1 MQLPDVRRHI
11 FTSESVTE
19 GHPDKIA
26 DQISDAVLD
35 EIYKE
40 DPNGRVACETLVT
53 TGTVIV
59 AGEITTTNLNFF
71 KNLPDL
77 VRSVVKDIG
86 FTNSEYGFDYKSCGV
101 INLIHGQSPHI
112 AMGVDTG
119 GAGDQGMMFGY
130 ACDETEELMPMP
142 IMLAHRLVRRLSEAR
157 RNGEVAHLR
166 PDGKSQVSV
175 EYANGKPVRVDAV
188 VVSTQHDPHPTKP
201 NAMPDGLREEVEHKI
216 IRAVVPAEMLDE
228 KTKIHINPTGCF
240 EVGGPHGDTGLT
252 GRKILVDTYGGM
264 GRHGGGAFSGKD
276 PTKVD
281 RSACYMARY
290 IAKNI
295 VAAGLASRCEVQLA
309 YAIGVADPVSVLV
322 NTFGTGIIDE
332 DRLTELVRAHFP
344 LTPRGIIEHLK
355 LRRPIYRPTAAF
367 GHFGRKEETFTWEA
381 VDKAAAL
388 REDARVASAAR

>member
-216 IRAVVPAEMLDE
+216 IRAVVPA
-228 KTKIHINPTGCF
+228 
-240 EVGGPHGDTGLT
+240 
-252 GRKILVDTYGGM
+252 
-264 GRHGGGAFSGKD
+264 
-276 PTKVD
+276 
-281 RSACYMARY
+281 
-290 IAKNI
+290 
-295 VAAGLASRCEVQLA
+295 
-309 YAIGVADPVSVLV
+309 
-322 NTFGTGIIDE
+322 
-332 DRLTELVRAHFP
+332 
-344 LTPRGIIEHLK
+344 
-355 LRRPIYRPTAAF
+355 TAA
-367 GHFGRKEETFTWEA
+367 
-381 VDKAAAL
+381 
-388 REDARVASAAR
+388 